1 MMWLRCAGDRVS
13 IGSIDYEVT
22 EASTDYCGFVDKRR
36 GSGSVVVFVSATV
49 TAVPGFNSKV
59 TVTFMPF
66 TLTSTGNETGAGLS
80 SSGMGESLAQADG
93 GSRGDGLPPGLDLP
107 AL

>member
-1 MMWLRCAGDRVS
+1 
-13 IGSIDYEVT
+13 
-22 EASTDYCGFVDKRR
+22 
-36 GSGSVVVFVSATV
+36 
-49 TAVPGFNSKV
+49 
-59 TVTFMPF
+59 VTFMPF